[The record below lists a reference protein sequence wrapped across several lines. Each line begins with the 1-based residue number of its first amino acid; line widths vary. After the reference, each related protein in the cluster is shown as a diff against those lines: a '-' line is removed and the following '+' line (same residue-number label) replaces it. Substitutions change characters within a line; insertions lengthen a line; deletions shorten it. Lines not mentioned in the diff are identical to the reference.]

1 VAALLGPSEEDR
13 QEDSNLPEQSHAEKM
28 RHARLVFYAED
39 VNKIDGVLDE
49 FLSAS
54 QARAVLLIDSEG
66 HLVTKKGMTS
76 SFDTDS
82 LSALVAGSFA
92 STREL
97 ARILG
102 EAEFSVIFHQGQNE
116 NIQISMA
123 GERALLVII
132 FDDRTTVGM
141 VRIYCQELSN
151 ELAGIFKAAAD
162 RFEKEG
168 AEDID
173 DKYEQAAQDRLDEFF
188 SESK

>member
-1 VAALLGPSEEDR
+1 
-13 QEDSNLPEQSHAEKM
+13 LPEKSHAEKM
-28 RHARLVFYAED
+28 RHARMVFYVED
-39 VNKIDGVLDE
+39 ISKIDSVLEE

-66 HLVTKKGMTS
+66 HLVTKRGMTS

-97 ARILG
+97 AKILG
-102 EAEFSVIFHQGQNE
+102 ETEFSVIFHQGKNE
-116 NIQISMA
+116 NIQISMV

-141 VRIYCQELSN
+141 VRIYCQELSQQ
-151 ELAGIFKAAAD
+151 LGGIFKAAAE

-168 AEDID
+168 AKDLD
-173 DKYEQAAQDRLDEFF
+173 AKYEQAAQDRLDEFF
-188 SESK
+188 GESG

>member
-1 VAALLGPSEEDR
+1 M
-13 QEDSNLPEQSHAEKM
+13 PEQSHAEKM
-28 RHARLVFYAED
+28 RQTRLVFYAED
-39 VNKIDGVLDE
+39 VNKIDGVLEE

-66 HLVTKKGMTS
+66 HLVTKRGMTS

-151 ELAGIFKAAAD
+151 ELTGIFKAAAD

-173 DKYEQAAQDRLDEFF
+173 EKYEQAAQDRLDEFF

>member
-1 VAALLGPSEEDR
+1 MPEE
-13 QEDSNLPEQSHAEKM
+13 SHAQEM
-28 RHARLVFYAED
+28 RRARLVFYEED
-39 VNKIDGVLDE
+39 IVKIDSVLEE

-54 QARAVLLIDSEG
+54 QARAALLVDSEG
-66 HLVTKKGMTS
+66 HLVTKKGITS

-116 NIQISMA
+116 NIQISMVA
-123 GERALLVII
+123 ERALLVII

-141 VRIYCQELSN
+141 VRIYCQELSQQ
-151 ELAGIFKAAAD
+151 LAGLFHAATERHAEEGGGD
-162 RFEKEG
+162 LKEG
-168 AEDID
+168 F
-173 DKYEQAAQDRLDEFF
+173 EQAAEQRLDEFF
-188 SESK
+188 DEA